1 MLVTSG
7 RLSLLAGMERA
18 GVMRNMRRAQGPM
31 GFLMNNMIGP
41 WSKRQILHAIT
52 YLISAPE
59 R

>member
-1 MLVTSG
+1 
-7 RLSLLAGMERA
+7 MERA
-18 GVMRNMRRAQGPM
+18 GVMRNMRRAQGPI